1 MLAHTSLSSVAVC
14 NCQSRNF
21 AVRMGSNQSTSG
33 MGLNSGKS
41 KWRRLSKQF
50 LCRGKRVSVASA
62 ADSMVSVDDEDVERN
77 LLKAGAV

>member
-1 MLAHTSLSSVAVC
+1 
-14 NCQSRNF
+14 
-21 AVRMGSNQSTSG
+21 

-41 KWRRLSKQF
+41 KWRRLAKQF
-50 LCRGKRVSVASA
+50 LCRGKRLSVASA